1 MSVYGHTSMHLHA
14 LDKQSVT
21 FTMSV
26 TISFQVRSKAVQTL
40 NHSLSIPNRTT
51 PFQLKELAD
60 ILAFENESEVT

>member
-1 MSVYGHTSMHLHA
+1 MHLHA

-40 NHSLSIPNRTT
+40 NHSLSTPNRPTS
-51 PFQLKELAD
+51 FQLKELVD

>member
-21 FTMSV
+21 F

>member
-1 MSVYGHTSMHLHA
+1 MHLHA

-40 NHSLSIPNRTT
+40 NHSLSIPNRPTS
-51 PFQLKELAD
+51 FQLKELVD

>member
-21 FTMSV
+21 
-26 TISFQVRSKAVQTL
+26 ICFQVRSKAVQTL
-40 NHSLSIPNRTT
+40 NHSLSTPNRPTS
-51 PFQLKELAD
+51 FQLKELAD